1 MYGIKIIGNLSTEP
15 TSRKVTWT
23 SEKVDLSTGEIL
35 KVPNEAM
42 VCNFS
47 VGANEG
53 HGATKSTMYF
63 RINAW
68 RGLADIC
75 QKYLSKGRQVYIEGV
90 PFVTTY
96 VDRKD
101 NQVKASVEV
110 RAERVELLQ
119 DNKRITATEND
130 VAIDEETFETPY

>member
-35 KVPNEAM
+35 KVSNEAI

-75 QKYLSKGRQVYIEGV
+75 QKYLNKGRQVYIEGV
-90 PFVTTY
+90 PSVNTY
-96 VDRKD
+96 IDRKD

-110 RAERVELLQ
+110 RAERIELLQ
-119 DNKRITATEND
+119 DGKRLTATENETTF
-130 VAIDEETFETPY
+130 EEDAFETPY